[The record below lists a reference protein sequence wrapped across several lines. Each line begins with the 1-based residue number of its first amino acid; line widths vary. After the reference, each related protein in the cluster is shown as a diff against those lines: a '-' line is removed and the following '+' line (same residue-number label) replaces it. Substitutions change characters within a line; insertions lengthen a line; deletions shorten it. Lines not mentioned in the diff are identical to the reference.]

1 MCGRFAQSAT
11 LKELVKR
18 FSIEHA
24 LLDWVARYNL
34 APSQEIPAI
43 TQMDNGRTLH
53 RLKWGL
59 IPHWA
64 KDASI
69 GSRLVNARAETIDEK
84 PAFRQA
90 FRNWRCVIPADG
102 FYEWQARQG
111 KTKTPKTPYYVS
123 HRDGELFGFA
133 ALYEAWQPLEGGLPV
148 QTCTIITTEAN
159 ELMKPIH
166 HRMPVILR
174 PEHEATWL
182 NPNIDNREVLLDCLG
197 PYPAE
202 LMKAHTVST
211 RVNKTDY
218 DRPDCIDPCE
228 APVVGEEDEE
238 KSSQMNLFD

>member
-43 TQMDNGRTLH
+43 TQMENGRTLH
-53 RLKWGL
+53 RLRWGL

-69 GSRLVNARAETIDEK
+69 GSRLVNARAETIDQK
-84 PAFRQA
+84 PSFRQA
-90 FRNWRCVIPADG
+90 YRNWRCVIPADG
-102 FYEWQARQG
+102 FYEWQKNADHP
-111 KTKTPKTPYYVS
+111 KAPKTPYYIS

-133 ALYEAWQPLEGGLPV
+133 GLYEAWQPPEGGLPI
-148 QTCTIITTEAN
+148 QSCTIITTEAN
-159 ELMKPIH
+159 EMMKPIH
-166 HRMPVILR
+166 HRMPVILT
-174 PEHEATWL
+174 PEHESIWL
-182 NPNIDNREVLLDCLG
+182 DLNIDNKDRLAECLR

-202 LMKAHTVST
+202 AMRAHTVSP

-218 DRPDCIDPCE
+218 DRPDCVANCE
-228 APVVGEEDEE
+228 AATVKDESEDN
-238 KSSQMNLFD
+238 SSQMNLFD